1 MCYLMGNFARMQR
14 RPIRLRQGYVGQGKG
29 NLENMCFCETNPNY
43 LKEKTGVNALWR
55 KWMQSKIVKIT
66 IGFVWCENDGKRAAH
81 PAIGGSTATERRGYK
96 ERGVGQQNSAHRA
109 LLQPADS
116 AVHRTAAT
124 TGRRKA
130 MKASEKLLTGRSL
143 LTGRGLRG
151 SKGLTARGFYGIM
164 RCPKCTGVDDKVIDS
179 RSSRDGLLIR
189 RRRECLKCGAR
200 FTTYEEIFREKLRV
214 KKRDGQY
221 EEFDR
226 RKLLAGMEKACEK
239 RPVSTEEIESLA
251 ERVITELENEFGR
264 EVPSKQIGERIM
276 QHLRKLDE
284 VAYVR
289 FASVYRQFRDAEQF
303 IDEIKQLG
311 KS

>member
-1 MCYLMGNFARMQR
+1 
-14 RPIRLRQGYVGQGKG
+14 
-29 NLENMCFCETNPNY
+29 
-43 LKEKTGVNALWR
+43 
-55 KWMQSKIVKIT
+55 
-66 IGFVWCENDGKRAAH
+66 
-81 PAIGGSTATERRGYK
+81 
-96 ERGVGQQNSAHRA
+96 
-109 LLQPADS
+109 
-116 AVHRTAAT
+116 
-124 TGRRKA
+124 
-130 MKASEKLLTGRSL
+130 

-151 SKGLTARGFYGIM
+151 SKGLTVRGFEEIM

-179 RSSRDGLLIR
+179 RTSRDGLLIR
-189 RRRECLKCGAR
+189 RRRECLKCGVR

-239 RPVSTEEIESLA
+239 RPVSTEEIELLA

>member
-1 MCYLMGNFARMQR
+1 ML
-14 RPIRLRQGYVGQGKG
+14 
-29 NLENMCFCETNPNY
+29 
-43 LKEKTGVNALWR
+43 
-55 KWMQSKIVKIT
+55 
-66 IGFVWCENDGKRAAH
+66 
-81 PAIGGSTATERRGYK
+81 
-96 ERGVGQQNSAHRA
+96 
-109 LLQPADS
+109 
-116 AVHRTAAT
+116 
-124 TGRRKA
+124 
-130 MKASEKLLTGRSL
+130 KASEKLLTGRSL
-143 LTGRGLRG
+143 LTHGVVRG
-151 SKGLTARGFYGIM
+151 SKGFTVRGFEEIM

-214 KKRDGQY
+214 KKSGGQY

-226 RKLLAGMEKACEK
+226 RKLLAGLEKACEK
-239 RPVSTEEIESLA
+239 RPVSTEDIELLA
-251 ERVITELENEFGR
+251 ERVLTELENEFGR

>member
-1 MCYLMGNFARMQR
+1 
-14 RPIRLRQGYVGQGKG
+14 
-29 NLENMCFCETNPNY
+29 
-43 LKEKTGVNALWR
+43 
-55 KWMQSKIVKIT
+55 
-66 IGFVWCENDGKRAAH
+66 
-81 PAIGGSTATERRGYK
+81 
-96 ERGVGQQNSAHRA
+96 
-109 LLQPADS
+109 
-116 AVHRTAAT
+116 
-124 TGRRKA
+124 
-130 MKASEKLLTGRSL
+130 
-143 LTGRGLRG
+143 
-151 SKGLTARGFYGIM
+151 
-164 RCPKCTGVDDKVIDS
+164 VDDKVIDS

-214 KKRDGQY
+214 KKSDGQY

-226 RKLLAGMEKACEK
+226 RKLLAGLEKACEK
-239 RPVSTEEIESLA
+239 RPVSTEDIELLA

-264 EVPSKQIGERIM
+264 EVPSKQIGEGIM

-303 IDEIKQLG
+303 IDEIKQLS

>member
-1 MCYLMGNFARMQR
+1 MR
-14 RPIRLRQGYVGQGKG
+14 
-29 NLENMCFCETNPNY
+29 FCETNPNFSDAFSDITTY
-43 LKEKTGVNALWR
+43 LHVLYKLIQKISIRVRLAKPNPFGKVNR
-55 KWMQSKIVKIT
+55 SNGT
-66 IGFVWCENDGKRAAH
+66 Y
-81 PAIGGSTATERRGYK
+81 ER
-96 ERGVGQQNSAHRA
+96 EMEE
-109 LLQPADS
+109 S
-116 AVHRTAAT
+116 AVYRTAAT
-124 TGRRKA
+124 TGRRGTVRA
-130 MKASEKLLTGRSL
+130 AENLLTGGSL
-143 LTGRGLRG
+143 LTGRGVRG
-151 SKGLTARGFYGIM
+151 SKRFAVRGFKRIM

-179 RSSRDGLLIR
+179 RTSRDGLLIR

-251 ERVITELENEFGR
+251 ERVVTELENEFGR

>member
-1 MCYLMGNFARMQR
+1 
-14 RPIRLRQGYVGQGKG
+14 
-29 NLENMCFCETNPNY
+29 
-43 LKEKTGVNALWR
+43 
-55 KWMQSKIVKIT
+55 
-66 IGFVWCENDGKRAAH
+66 
-81 PAIGGSTATERRGYK
+81 
-96 ERGVGQQNSAHRA
+96 
-109 LLQPADS
+109 
-116 AVHRTAAT
+116 
-124 TGRRKA
+124 
-130 MKASEKLLTGRSL
+130 
-143 LTGRGLRG
+143 
-151 SKGLTARGFYGIM
+151 
-164 RCPKCTGVDDKVIDS
+164 
-179 RSSRDGLLIR
+179 LLIR

-214 KKRDGQY
+214 KKRNNQY

-226 RKLLAGMEKACEK
+226 RKMLAGLEKACEK
-239 RPVSTEEIESLA
+239 RPVSTEDIELLA

>member
-1 MCYLMGNFARMQR
+1 
-14 RPIRLRQGYVGQGKG
+14 
-29 NLENMCFCETNPNY
+29 
-43 LKEKTGVNALWR
+43 
-55 KWMQSKIVKIT
+55 
-66 IGFVWCENDGKRAAH
+66 
-81 PAIGGSTATERRGYK
+81 
-96 ERGVGQQNSAHRA
+96 
-109 LLQPADS
+109 
-116 AVHRTAAT
+116 
-124 TGRRKA
+124 
-130 MKASEKLLTGRSL
+130 
-143 LTGRGLRG
+143 
-151 SKGLTARGFYGIM
+151 M
-164 RCPKCTGVDDKVIDS
+164 RCPKCSALDDKVIDS
-179 RSSRDGLLIR
+179 RSSRDGALIR

-200 FTTYEEIFREKLRV
+200 FTTYEEMHRENLRV

-226 RKLLAGMEKACEK
+226 RKLLSGIEKACEK
-239 RPVSTEEIESLA
+239 RPVSTEQIEALA

-264 EVPSKQIGERIM
+264 EVPSKQIGERLM